1 MTPTDN
7 QSQQT
12 TTRNYNVTPHRAE
25 LLFDPTFQYSRSRY
39 ILLVNPS
46 IWILQ
51 SDVNRSGLNWNF
63 LLMKPIPKIRI
74 LLEVLN
80 CEGIFDIS
88 FKMNKYFSKTWHGV
102 VPVWNN
108 RTQDWIKLVPLWNEF
123 KSAILTF
130 HWRVLHDHIRG
141 FIGSSLF

>member
-1 MTPTDN
+1 
-7 QSQQT
+7 
-12 TTRNYNVTPHRAE
+12 
-25 LLFDPTFQYSRSRY
+25 
-39 ILLVNPS
+39 
-46 IWILQ
+46 
-51 SDVNRSGLNWNF
+51 
-63 LLMKPIPKIRI
+63 MKPIPKIRI

-88 FKMNKYFSKTWHGV
+88 FKMNKFFSKSWHGV

-108 RTQDWIKLVPLWNEF
+108 RTPDWIKLVPLWNEF

-130 HWRVLHDHIRG
+130 HWRFQHDHIRG